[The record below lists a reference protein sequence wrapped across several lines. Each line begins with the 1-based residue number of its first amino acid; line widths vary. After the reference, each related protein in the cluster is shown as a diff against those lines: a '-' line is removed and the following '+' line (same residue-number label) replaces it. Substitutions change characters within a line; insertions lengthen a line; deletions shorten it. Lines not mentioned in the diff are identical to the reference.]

1 MEQEIFKWQN
11 NKKNIEITLQ
21 AKGRFIMSAINITN
35 ARKELY
41 SLVEDV
47 NRYSEPALIVKKEM
61 RFLFP
66 RMIGMQFRKRYIW
79 TQFQVWLN
87 P

>member
-47 NRYSEPALIVKKEM
+47 IATANRL
-61 RFLFP
+61 
-66 RMIGMQFRKRYIW
+66 
-79 TQFQVWLN
+79 
-87 P
+87 